1 MTSWWRRSLAAQ
13 FIGFM
18 LLALISSQVLSF
30 LISWDEREKALYA
43 AAKSEFLSRTLS
55 ITSLIERLPTDF
67 RQDAVRTGETSN
79 SRFWLSSKP
88 LSDPNSWRQE
98 AAREL
103 ARPLA
108 NLTGMAHLSAVKT
121 PVALSDVR
129 SVGNA
134 NASDPWITP
143 SAQVWGLPQAAQF
156 TYLGGTN
163 GFGMSIDLGGGNW
176 LNSAYFRSE
185 TTPWWSSQ
193 SLFSLAITAIILSLI
208 GIVIARQIGR
218 PLRRLAASAEAVGRG
233 ENVAFL
239 PEVGPDDIRN
249 TTEAFNRM
257 QGRLFKF
264 VEDRTRMLAAI
275 GHDLRTPVTSLRL
288 RAEFVTDPDVQ
299 QKMLATIDEIQTMTE
314 AMIALARGDATIEET
329 RTVELNALLGSLC
342 DDLADLG
349 QPVEYVDGSKTPYR
363 CRPDG
368 LRRAIRNLIENAVRY
383 GGLARVSILHTRTTI
398 DIVVLDNGP
407 GIPDDMRETVFA
419 PFFRLETS
427 RSRETGGVGLGLS
440 IARAIV
446 RHHGGDIVLTD
457 NAPGLR
463 AAICLP
469 RAEVA
474 LAGEKSAMAVGA
486 T

>member
-1 MTSWWRRSLAAQ
+1 MTLWWRRSLAAQ

-18 LLALISSQVLSF
+18 LLALIISQVLSF

-55 ITSLIERLPTDF
+55 ITSLIEKVPADF
-67 RQDAVRTGETSN
+67 RQDVVRAGETSN
-79 SRFWLSSKP
+79 SRFWLTRAP
-88 LSDPNSWRQE
+88 PSDPKNWRQE

-108 NLTGMAHLSAVKT
+108 NLANIPHLASARP
-121 PVALSDVR
+121 PVVASDGR
-129 SVGNA
+129 FFRNA
-134 NASDPWITP
+134 NADDPWVTP
-143 SAQVWGLPQAAQF
+143 SAQVWSLPQPARF
-156 TYLGGTN
+156 TYLGGSN
-163 GFGMSIDLGGGNW
+163 GFGMSIDLGAGHW
-176 LNSAYFRSE
+176 LNSAYYRSE

-193 SLFSLAITAIILSLI
+193 SLFSVGITAVILSII
-208 GIVIARQIGR
+208 GIIIARQIGR

-249 TTEAFNRM
+249 TAEAFNRM
-257 QGRLFKF
+257 QARLFKF

-288 RAEFVTDPDVQ
+288 RAEFVADPDVQ

-314 AMIALARGDATIEET
+314 AMIALARGDATVEET
-329 RTVELNALLGSLC
+329 RTVDLNALLGSLC

-349 QPVEYVDGSKTPYR
+349 QPVEYVDGNKTTYR

-383 GGLARVSILHTRTTI
+383 GGLARVCIAQTRSTI
-398 DIVVLDNGP
+398 DIVVVDNGP
-407 GIPDDMRETVFA
+407 GIPDEMIETVFA

-427 RSRETGGVGLGLS
+427 RSRETGGAGLGLS

-446 RHHGGDIVLTD
+446 RHHGGDIVLSH
-457 NAPGLR
+457 NEPGLR

-469 RAEVA
+469 RGETN
-474 LAGEKSAMAVGA
+474 LAGETSNLAVGA
-486 T
+486 R